1 MSKETWSLSALP
13 PAGHDDVG
21 EFIWKLYEDSVRDKD
36 KSRVHDRWLD
46 QHRMFRGDN
55 WNGMQSRNGVNR
67 ISIGLLFSN
76 IERTVANITARN
88 PVAEVKDMDG
98 VDDGV
103 DMALS
108 QLLKG
113 WYSETEQQRVLEASA
128 LNMEMYGITVEKYVW
143 DVDNMRPDVVV
154 VDPFSFFPAPGY
166 YECVDDMPYVA
177 HVYPMSL
184 EAVADTFDVPIEKV
198 KADVPNEASG
208 EERRRDFPAPS
219 GTRIGSANY
228 PGNYASTFHP
238 WPDEN
243 RDGRALVVEMWVKDY
258 SLDEVNRPLY
268 PGGIRK
274 ITVCNGGELVLDDR
288 ANPNIDPAVPEEQAK
303 NSFLYYSFPFSKAN
317 SYEDTADIWGF
328 SAYEQTRPILVS
340 MNELLSRMVAYLH
353 RSMGPTLILPR
364 DSGVPISRLNNRPG
378 LVIQPANSMVANA
391 IRYLDM
397 PELPRSVFNTFDLLM
412 RLFDRVWSIEDADRG
427 ESPNGVIA
435 ASAIAML
442 QEKNAVL
449 IRQKIRAID
458 YLVRQRGRAAISLFQ
473 HFGANEEVVDL
484 SDHPVMLVGKALAGR
499 RFGYVVEA
507 GSTFVQTSMKIKEDA
522 LELYRMGAI
531 DRRSLLETLEFPG
544 WRDVVERMGE
554 TELDAALNVLV
565 QSGMPEDYAMQL
577 RQVLMQPQGGPGDS
591 QQKPPAQGPQ
601 PGTPTAYQG
610 GGADAH
616 I

>member
-1 MSKETWSLSALP
+1 MNHEWNLSSVP
-13 PAGHDDVG
+13 PAGHEDVG
-21 EFIWKLYEDSVRDKD
+21 EFVWSLYDASYKE
-36 KSRVHDRWLD
+36 KSILRVHDRWLD
-46 QHRMFRGDN
+46 QHKMFRGDA
-55 WNGMQSRNGVNR
+55 WNGLQSRNGVNR

-98 VDDGV
+98 YDDGV

-108 QLLKG
+108 QLLKA

-143 DVDNMRPDVVV
+143 DVDTGRPEVVV
-154 VDPFSFFPAPGY
+154 IDPFSFFPAPGY
-166 YECVDDMPYVA
+166 YESVDDMPYVA
-177 HVYPMSL
+177 HVYPMPR
-184 EAVADTFDVPIEKV
+184 EVVADTFDVPVEDVKV
-198 KADVPNEASG
+198 DVVDETDG
-208 EERRRDFPAPS
+208 EERRRDYPIPVGQRAN
-219 GTRIGSANY
+219 TANY
-228 PGNYASTFHP
+228 PGNYTTQFTP
-238 WPDEN
+238 FGDET
-243 RDGRALVVEMWVKDY
+243 RHGRALVVEMWLKDY
-258 SLDEVNRPLY
+258 SLDEVGRPLY

-288 ANPNIDPAVPEEQAK
+288 ANPNIDPQIPDEQAK
-303 NSFLYYSFPFSKAN
+303 TSFLYYAFPFSKAN
-317 SYEDTADIWGF
+317 SYEDTSDIWGF
-328 SAYEQTRPILVS
+328 SAYEQTRPILVA

-397 PELPRSVFNTFDLLM
+397 PELPRSVFNVFDLLM

-473 HFGANEEVVDL
+473 HFGANEEVIDL
-484 SDHPVMLVGKALAGR
+484 SDHPVMLIGKSLVGRK
-499 RFGYVVEA
+499 FSYVVEA

-522 LELYRMGAI
+522 LELYRMQAI
-531 DRRSLLETLEFPG
+531 DRRALLETLEFPG
-544 WRDVVERMGE
+544 WRDVIERMGE
-554 TELDAALNVLV
+554 TELDAALGVLV
-565 QSGMPEDYAMQL
+565 QAGLPEDYAMQL
-577 RQVLMQPQGGPGDS
+577 KQVLAQPQGGPGDTTQTPTGQS
-591 QQKPPAQGPQ
+591 QPQ
-601 PGTPTAYQG
+601 AGTPVAYQQG
-610 GGADAH
+610 GDDAH
-616 I
+616 L